1 MPDNETT
8 LQRNWKK
15 FLEGSGTSD
24 DDHAAIIRQ
33 MELSRARALKK
44 AKTTRLGIAAEEAYQ
59 SQADSVESP
68 QDRHWNITL
77 NKNKSGDVVGIR
89 HQSSY
94 STDEALAGVKPS
106 LNIST
111 RVLEE
116 VERGDVNVGD
126 SSTEDEPQG
135 TIDPVNRVDEAP
147 EARVAGDDEEATEE
161 DEDRPVTRDD
171 AGSPGEAPPVSSLR
185 ETISEPPPNMQD
197 LFVDEADQPD
207 LTMREEDGDQKR
219 VVSSTR
225 EEVTEPKSTAQMFQ
239 AASDREAPSKD
250 SDDTMEKRWSS
261 LLESSDLTEEQRA
274 SVIEKTTSDRDS
286 LVESANLAEE
296 RSTANNPF
304 FNKDDQK
311 RKQSFYQKQADKL
324 SNPTGAFEFSQT
336 TNDDGSKSLG
346 YTNTPNRPS
355 SVSFTDDTQSASV
368 QRTMPDEAE
377 DAPPTPQTERE
388 SEVEKVAGGTPV
400 EQPTESSSILD
411 RLWGRDGEA
420 ESEVDFASDE
430 APSRSTASADSERD
444 ETSSITEEAFEMP
457 DDTAQLIDMDF
468 GQTAPEPDWEADAD
482 LPQRSAKGTAPAP
495 DDAPTAAARGGEA
508 VAAQRQF
515 MPQTPD
521 APPQVSQATQPE
533 EAKVKDTESPTAP
546 PGSVDLNSFG
556 EGNVQRLEGRA
567 ELFINGLPVGDMT
580 LELRSE

>member
-1 MPDNETT
+1 M
-8 LQRNWKK
+8 
-15 FLEGSGTSD
+15 
-24 DDHAAIIRQ
+24 
-33 MELSRARALKK
+33 
-44 AKTTRLGIAAEEAYQ
+44 
-59 SQADSVESP
+59 
-68 QDRHWNITL
+68 RH
-77 NKNKSGDVVGIR
+77 
-89 HQSSY
+89 
-94 STDEALAGVKPS
+94 
-106 LNIST
+106 
-111 RVLEE
+111 
-116 VERGDVNVGD
+116 
-126 SSTEDEPQG
+126 
-135 TIDPVNRVDEAP
+135 
-147 EARVAGDDEEATEE
+147 
-161 DEDRPVTRDD
+161 
-171 AGSPGEAPPVSSLR
+171 
-185 ETISEPPPNMQD
+185 
-197 LFVDEADQPD
+197 
-207 LTMREEDGDQKR
+207 
-219 VVSSTR
+219 
-225 EEVTEPKSTAQMFQ
+225 
-239 AASDREAPSKD
+239 
-250 SDDTMEKRWSS
+250 
-261 LLESSDLTEEQRA
+261 LL
-274 SVIEKTTSDRDS
+274 
-286 LVESANLAEE
+286 
-296 RSTANNPF
+296 
-304 FNKDDQK
+304 
-311 RKQSFYQKQADKL
+311 
-324 SNPTGAFEFSQT
+324 
-336 TNDDGSKSLG
+336 
-346 YTNTPNRPS
+346 
-355 SVSFTDDTQSASV
+355 
-368 QRTMPDEAE
+368 
-377 DAPPTPQTERE
+377 QTERE